1 MWSAEWK
8 TWLKLLSLLVVLGPF
23 ASLHRSSQVP
33 QSGVGSPLLQGIELS
48 LANSNR
54 NCNPM
59 QFRAWLVA
67 ATGSASSADSDL
79 LAPPTLQVLS
89 NADSALA
96 GVSQGGPPGTPL
108 GPRVQASGSVPA
120 PAVGA
125 SLGNPEALFGCN
137 NITVQV
143 RKDNSPAEVYVVVV
157 NSTDHVVLE
166 TVYDV
171 QAPVMTKSVM

>member
-1 MWSAEWK
+1 M
-8 TWLKLLSLLVVLGPF
+8 VLGPF
-23 ASLHRSSQVP
+23 ASFHRSSQVP
-33 QSGVGSPLLQGIELS
+33 QSGVGSPVLQGIELS
-48 LANSNR
+48 LANSNL

-67 ATGSASSADSDL
+67 AAGSASSSTDSDL
-79 LAPPTLQVLS
+79 LAPPTLLS
-89 NADSALA
+89 NADSDSALA
-96 GVSQGGPPGTPL
+96 GVSQAGPPGTPL
-108 GPRVQASGSVPA
+108 GLQLVQPSGSVPA
-120 PAVGA
+120 PVVGA
-125 SLGNPEALFGCN
+125 SLSNPEALFGCN

>member
-1 MWSAEWK
+1 
-8 TWLKLLSLLVVLGPF
+8 
-23 ASLHRSSQVP
+23 
-33 QSGVGSPLLQGIELS
+33 
-48 LANSNR
+48 
-54 NCNPM
+54 
-59 QFRAWLVA
+59 
-67 ATGSASSADSDL
+67 
-79 LAPPTLQVLS
+79 
-89 NADSALA
+89 
-96 GVSQGGPPGTPL
+96 
-108 GPRVQASGSVPA
+108 
-120 PAVGA
+120 VGA

>member
-1 MWSAEWK
+1 M
-8 TWLKLLSLLVVLGPF
+8 VLGPF

-33 QSGVGSPLLQGIELS
+33 QSGVGSSVLQGIELS
-48 LANSNR
+48 IANSNR

-67 ATGSASSADSDL
+67 ATGSALRPSSADSDL
-79 LAPPTLQVLS
+79 LAPPTLLS

-96 GVSQGGPPGTPL
+96 GLGVSQGGPPGAPL
-108 GPRVQASGSVPA
+108 GPRVQPSGSVPA
-120 PAVGA
+120 PVVGA
-125 SLGNPEALFGCN
+125 SLGNSEALFGCN